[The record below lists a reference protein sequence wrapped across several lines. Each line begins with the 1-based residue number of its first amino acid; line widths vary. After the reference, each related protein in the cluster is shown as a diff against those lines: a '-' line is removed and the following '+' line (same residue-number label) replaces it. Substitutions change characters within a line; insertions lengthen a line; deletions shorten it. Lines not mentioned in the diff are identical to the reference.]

1 MSVKATNYWD
11 YIKVEE
17 ILSLQ
22 GGLENDEKS
31 LSNEEHLFI
40 VVHQVFELWFRMIIR
55 ELVTVRNLL
64 EQNPVPEQEISL
76 AVHSIERVEEI
87 LKLASDHFRIIETMT
102 TRDYLEFRDKL
113 SPASGFQSAQ
123 MREIEI
129 ILGLEDSER
138 LPFGGPNGW
147 KNALKFKDGSNS
159 KAYARVMER
168 LNDMPTVREVVENWL
183 ERTPI
188 HGSSHGDEGD
198 EQVVQEFLDAY
209 MMGHE
214 KSVEKQLQL
223 AKDRGDSEEE
233 IAGLVKRFDSQLNQA
248 RDYMQGKDSRQRRIR
263 AAAIFI
269 ASYRELPLLAWP
281 RRLID
286 SVLSMEQAMII
297 FRQRHARM
305 VERVIGRRVGTGGSA
320 GVSYL
325 DETAKKYRVF
335 KDLWAVRTLL
345 LEVNALPKV
354 QKPEFYGFATKT
366 D

>member
-1 MSVKATNYWD
+1 MAEKATNYWD

-22 GGLENDEKS
+22 AGLESDEAA

-40 VVHQVFELWFRMIIR
+40 VVHQVFELWFRLIVR
-55 ELVTVRNLL
+55 ELVTVRDLL
-64 EQNPVPEQEISL
+64 RQNPVPEQEISQ

-102 TRDYLEFRDKL
+102 TRDYLQFRDKL

-129 ILGLEDSER
+129 ILGLDDEER
-138 LPFGGPNGW
+138 LPFGGTGAW
-147 KNALKFKDGSNS
+147 KTALKYQDGTPS
-159 KAYARVMER
+159 KALHRVQRR
-168 LNDMPTVREVVENWL
+168 LADRPTVKEVVDAWL

-188 HGSSHGDEGD
+188 HGSSLGDPGDE
-198 EQVVQEFLDAY
+198 EVVQGFLEEY
-209 MMGHE
+209 MRGHE
-214 KSVEKQLQL
+214 KAVDKQLSMS
-223 AKDRGDSEEE
+223 AERGDSAEDTAMLKE
-233 IAGLVKRFDSQLNQA
+233 RFRGQLEQA
-248 RDYMQGKDSRQRRIR
+248 RQYLQATEPGQRRIR

-286 SVLSMEQAMII
+286 SVLSMEQAFII

-320 GVSYL
+320 GVAYL
-325 DETAKKYRVF
+325 DETARRYRIF

-345 LEVNALPKV
+345 LEVKVLPPV
-354 QKPEFYGFATKT
+354 QNVEFYGFRKQ

>member
-22 GGLENDEKS
+22 GGLEGDESS

-55 ELVTVRNLL
+55 ELVTARNLL
-64 EQNPVPEQEISL
+64 KQNPVPEQEISL

-87 LKLASDHFRIIETMT
+87 LKMACDHFRIIETMT

-129 ILGLEDSER
+129 ILGLEDDER
-138 LPFGGPNGW
+138 LPFGGREGW
-147 KNALKFKDGSNS
+147 KNALKFKDGSTS
-159 KAYARVMER
+159 KAYSRVMAR
-168 LNDMPTVREVVENWL
+168 LEDKPTLREVVDNWL

-198 EQVVQEFLDAY
+198 EQVVLDFLEAY
-209 MMGHE
+209 LKGHE
-214 KSVEKQLQL
+214 KSVEKQLQY
-223 AKDRGDSEEE
+223 AKERGDSEEE
-233 IAGLVKRFDSQLNQA
+233 IEALEARFKGQLDQA
-248 RDYMQGKDSRQRRIR
+248 RAYMEGKDTRQRRIR

-286 SVLSMEQAMII
+286 SILAMEQAMVI

-325 DETAKKYRVF
+325 DETAKRYRVF

-345 LEVNALPKV
+345 LEVKALPKL
-354 QKPEFYGFATKT
+354 QNPEFYGFATKT